1 MGTVKVLDAEGREL
15 TPTTEEKARKL
26 LAQGK
31 ASLVRE
37 EPFTIQLPYSVQLP
51 ERPEPVPPGR
61 GKRILLHVCC
71 APCATYTV
79 NRLRELEFDVTGF
92 WYNPNIHP
100 YTEHQRRLEALRE
113 YAARISLPLIEE
125 PGYEMVC
132 FLRRVAGRERFRE
145 RCRICYEM
153 RLRRTAERARERG
166 FDAFTT
172 TLLISPY
179 QDQDAIREIGG
190 RLAQETGV
198 EFFFE
203 NFRRCWAERGR
214 ISKEHNLYRQQ
225 YCGCIYSE
233 WERYDQE
240 GVRVFWAGEKG
251 CQSP

>member
-1 MGTVKVLDAEGREL
+1 MNTVRALDVEGRKL
-15 TPTTEEKARKL
+15 GPTTEEKARKL

-31 ASLVRE
+31 ATLVQE
-37 EPFTIQLPYSVQLP
+37 EPLTIRLNYSVRLP

-71 APCATYTV
+71 APCATYTI
-79 NRLRELEFDVTGF
+79 NRLRELEFEVTGF

-113 YAARISLPLIEE
+113 YAAHIGLPLIEE

-132 FLRRVAGRERFRE
+132 FLRRVAGKERFRQ

-153 RLRRTAERARERG
+153 RLRRTAQRARERG

-172 TLLISPY
+172 TLLISPH
-179 QDQDAIREIGG
+179 QDQEAIREIGE

-203 NFRRCWAERGR
+203 NFRRGWAERSR
-214 ISKEHNLYRQQ
+214 LSKEHNLYRQQ

-233 WERYDQE
+233 WERFAPEQVDE
-240 GVRVFWAGEKG
+240 FWKANPR
-251 CQSP
+251 C